1 MATLGTGNI
10 TYRDVLAGL
19 KGDKSRDAD
28 IVELFVEENPILDD
42 LIVNEANDGSA
53 NLTTI
58 RAGLPSV
65 SWTSLYEG
73 VQPSK
78 GGKRQVKD
86 ASGRAESLIEVD
98 KRLYDRAPDKSG
110 FMLDEARSH
119 AEAMGQ
125 DVATA
130 LFYGN
135 IASNPKQFNGLAMR
149 YPEHG
154 GTDKDLSNNYVLSG
168 SSNQS
173 TSALRSIWLVGHS
186 TKSAHLFYPQGT
198 VGGLQKSPLEDDT
211 VEDSSGGKF
220 KVKQQFFYWDVGLS
234 VKDFRY
240 CGRISNIESD
250 KMFDSSGVPDYLELV
265 RRLVIRVKA
274 QGVKQSL
281 YMDRM
286 VLEMLNVVA
295 SRKTQANAIQTDD
308 LFGRRVTTVYGIPV
322 RICDALEVNEDAT
335 TAAS

>member
-1 MATLGTGNI
+1 MATRGTGNI

-28 IVELFVEENPILDD
+28 IVELFIDENPILDD
-42 LIVNEANDGSA
+42 LVVNVANDGSA
-53 NLTTI
+53 NLSTI

-65 SWTSLYEG
+65 SWTALYEG

-110 FMLDEARSH
+110 FMLDQARSH

-135 IASNPKQFNGLAMR
+135 IAVNPKQFNGLAMR

-154 GTDKDLSNNYVLSG
+154 GSDKDLSSNYVISAT
-168 SSNQS
+168 SAASA
-173 TSALRSIWLVGHS
+173 SALRSIWLIGHS
-186 TKSAHLFYPQGT
+186 TKSCHLFYPQGT
-198 VGGLQKSPLEDDT
+198 VGGLQKSELEEDT
-211 VEDSSGGKF
+211 VEDAAGGKY
-220 KVKQQFFYWDVGLS
+220 KVKQQFFYWDVGLC
-234 VKDFRY
+234 VKDFRF

-250 KMFDSSGVPDYLELV
+250 KMFGAAVGIDYLELV
-265 RRLVIRVKA
+265 RRLLIRVKA
-274 QGVKQSL
+274 SGVRQSL

-286 VLEMLNVVA
+286 VFEMLNVVA
-295 SRKTQANAIQTDD
+295 GRKTQANAIKTED
-308 LFGRRVTTVYGIPV
+308 LFGRRVDTIYGVPV
-322 RICDALEVNEDAT
+322 RICDALEVNEAIT